1 MITNAAKVANGF
13 MGCVGRPFLESKMM
27 KMMRMMR
34 MMKMK
39 KMKKMMKIKMKMKML
54 PRLPTGLWGVLD
66 NHF

>member
-1 MITNAAKVANGF
+1 MIANATKVAIGF
-13 MGCVGRPFLESKMM
+13 VGLVGRPFLESKMM

-34 MMKMK
+34 MMKME
-39 KMKKMMKIKMKMKML
+39 KMMKMKMKMKMKML